1 MIKLLTTSVFKGQIL
16 EYLKVV
22 ATINQETIIYI
33 LYVRNRLFKRNTI
46 NVALGCLKLNSSRK
60 GLKEMVCFM
69 LKMSRLGSGF

>member
-33 LYVRNRLFKRNTI
+33 LYVNIICQESFNQEKYDK
-46 NVALGCLKLNSSRK
+46 C
-60 GLKEMVCFM
+60 
-69 LKMSRLGSGF
+69 GFGV

>member
-33 LYVRNRLFKRNTI
+33 LYVRNRLFKRNMI
-46 NVALGCLKLNSSRK
+46 NVALGFEIKLLQERVK
-60 GLKEMVCFM
+60 GNGVFHVEDE
-69 LKMSRLGSGF
+69 